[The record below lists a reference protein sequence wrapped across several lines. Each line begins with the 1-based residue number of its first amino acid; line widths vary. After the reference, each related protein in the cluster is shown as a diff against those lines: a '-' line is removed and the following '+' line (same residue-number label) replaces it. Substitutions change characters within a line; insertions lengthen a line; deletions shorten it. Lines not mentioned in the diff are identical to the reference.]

1 MPRIHASEGD
11 IQSQVYNM
19 HKHYDHAQEHLLSLY
34 QQRIFNQ
41 VRVCAGRRRGVRV
54 RVRSSLVAVLVVRP
68 HHRGCVK
75 WQRKSTLNLSYM
87 LADAGA
93 LVYMYVHGH

>member
-1 MPRIHASEGD
+1 MPYHTTMPRIHASEGD

-41 VRVCAGRRRGVRV
+41 VCTAAGAYVRV
-54 RVRSSLVAVLVVRP
+54 PVRVHSSLATALVVRP
-68 HHRGCVK
+68 YHDAVT
-75 WQRKSTLNLSYM
+75 TL
-87 LADAGA
+87 
-93 LVYMYVHGH
+93 